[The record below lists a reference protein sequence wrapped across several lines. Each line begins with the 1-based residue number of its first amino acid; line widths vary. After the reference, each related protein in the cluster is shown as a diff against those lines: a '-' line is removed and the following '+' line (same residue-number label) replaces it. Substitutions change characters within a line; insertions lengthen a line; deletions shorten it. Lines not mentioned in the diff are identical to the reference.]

1 LHKLTSGTSACPN
14 GVFHCTNAGHTPAN
28 IPSSHVNDG
37 ICDPLCCDGSDEY
50 DGQISCPNTCRE
62 LGARARQ
69 EAAEN
74 AKKFE
79 EGGRVRQS
87 YIEKA
92 KQKRNELEAE
102 RDRLTTMIAIAEEK
116 ERDLKVVLERA
127 ETRESKLSKHGEK
140 IADRAREKINEY
152 KQALTALRDE
162 IGYMSERLGTLEGTL
177 EDLKNNHNQNYHDMA
192 VKAAVSAWDKL
203 KAETPPEWQITV
215 EQLDILEKETV
226 DLGDDDVDF
235 SNTDDFDE
243 TVSLCIDF
251 IFLTNI
257 SISNPRLLSR
267 AGHRFHQAEN
277 GLHPSD
283 PRGTRNYRKPQTQ

>member
-1 LHKLTSGTSACPN
+1 LTSGTNACPN
-14 GVFHCTNAGHTPAN
+14 GVFHCTNAGHKPAN

-50 DGQISCPNTCRE
+50 DGQITCPNTCRE
-62 LGARARQ
+62 IGARARK

-74 AKKFE
+74 AKRFE
-79 EGGRVRQS
+79 EGGKIRQS

-92 KQKRNELEAE
+92 KQKKNELEAE
-102 RDRLTTMIAIAEEK
+102 RDRLITMIAVAEEK

-127 ETRESKLSKHGEK
+127 EIRESKVSKHGEK

-162 IGYMSERLGTLEGTL
+162 IGYISGRLGTLEGIL

-192 VKAAVSAWDKL
+192 VKAAVSAWDEL

-215 EQLDILEKETV
+215 EALDNLEKETI

-235 SNTDDFDE
+235 TNTNEFDE
-243 TVSLCIDF
+243 TVSLRMHIVEW
-251 IFLTNI
+251 TNL
-257 SISNPRLLSR
+257 SVPNSGLFPRASD
-267 AGHRFHQAEN
+267 GFHQPESRVPQSN
-277 GLHPSD
+277 S
-283 PRGTRNYRKPQTQ
+283 RRTRIHRR